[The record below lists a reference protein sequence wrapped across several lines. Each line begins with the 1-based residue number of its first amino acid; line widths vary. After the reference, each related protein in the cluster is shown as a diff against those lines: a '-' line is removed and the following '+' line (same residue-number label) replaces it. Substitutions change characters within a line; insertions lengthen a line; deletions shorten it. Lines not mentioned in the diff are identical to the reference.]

1 MVAKSK
7 ELPNVEPRILLSMN
21 SIHHKFGFSR
31 HSFELNQF
39 LHPLVKTE
47 VKTKLIFSAIHNELP
62 STDRFEFQ
70 KMHFSPHKKT

>member
-39 LHPLVKTE
+39 LHPLVKT
-47 VKTKLIFSAIHNELP
+47 KLIFSAIHNELP

-70 KMHFSPHKKT
+70 KMHFSPQKKT